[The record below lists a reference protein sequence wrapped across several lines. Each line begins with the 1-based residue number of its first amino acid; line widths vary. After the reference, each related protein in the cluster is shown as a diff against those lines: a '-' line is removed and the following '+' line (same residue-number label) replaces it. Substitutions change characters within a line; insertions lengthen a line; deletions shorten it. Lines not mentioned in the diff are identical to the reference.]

1 MNEEVGLVTASHGY
15 LISLDGLPTVRI
27 NDMIQGDKGERG
39 WISNIYPNRVEAFLV
54 DEAEVKPGAIF
65 RKTNTSLTITVKDT
79 MLGRTINPLGIP
91 IDGKGP
97 IGKTANDKVIRIDSS
112 APDITTREVISD
124 QFDTGVILTDTLIP
138 IGRGQRE
145 LILGDARSGTW
156 NYLISTIVNQG
167 RKSQVADRGSQIANR
182 ESTSDQRLTSN
193 NQVVCIYAAIGKS
206 VTDIRR
212 TIDTL
217 ETNHALKY
225 SIIIAASSTDPAPL
239 IFLTPQTAFAIA
251 EYFQKSGLDVFIVLD
266 DLGNHA
272 KTYREMSLLSSRI
285 PGRESYPGD
294 IFYQHAHL
302 LEKAGKFK
310 KEFGGGSITA
320 MPVIEI
326 NLNDF
331 TTLIPTN
338 LMAMTDGHLL
348 FKSGLY
354 NKGQRP
360 AIDLSLSVSR
370 IGLKDQSVIQ
380 KLVGSKIKSVLAQ
393 ASQLKTLQSFSAE
406 LSSETQLL
414 QKQAQIFEELL
425 KQEELTDI
433 PQEIQVSL
441 LLLTMTQFF
450 TSQDINFV
458 ARFKTT
464 IIQAFSQ
471 NADLNKLAKQIYS
484 LKTEEE
490 ALTLLEQAIPTLEAV
505 CK

>member
-1 MNEEVGLVTASHGY
+1 MEEVGLVTASHGY

-39 WISNIYPNRVEAFLV
+39 WISNIYPDRVEALLV
-54 DEAEVKPGAIF
+54 DEAEVKPGAMFKKI
-65 RKTNTSLTITVKDT
+65 NTSLTITVKDT
-79 MLGRTINPLGIP
+79 MLGRTVNPLGIP

-97 IGKTANDKVIRIDSS
+97 IGKTGSDQVMKIDSS

-156 NYLISTIVNQG
+156 NYLISTIVNQ
-167 RKSQVADRGSQIANR
+167 KQ
-182 ESTSDQRLTSN
+182 N
-193 NQVVCIYAAIGKS
+193 NMVCIYAAIGKS

-225 SIIIAASSTDPAPL
+225 SIVIASSSTDPAPL

-251 EYFQKSGLDVFIVLD
+251 EYFQKQGRDVFVVLD

-310 KEFGGGSITA
+310 KEFGGGSITT

-370 IGLKDQSVIQ
+370 IGLKAQSVIQ
-380 KLVGSKIKSVLAQ
+380 KLVGSKIKAVLAQ
-393 ASQLKTLQSFSAE
+393 ANQLKTLQSFSAE
-406 LSSETQLL
+406 LSPETQLL

-433 PQEIQVSL
+433 PQDIQVSL
-441 LLLTMTQFF
+441 LLLTLTKFF
-450 TSQDINFV
+450 ISKDLNFI

-471 NADLNKLAKQIYS
+471 NADLNKLAKQIYGAQ
-484 LKTEEE
+484 TEPE
-490 ALTLLEQAIPTLEAV
+490 AIQLLEQALPTLEAV
-505 CK
+505 CKQ

>member
-39 WISNIYPNRVEAFLV
+39 WISNIYPDRVEALLV
-54 DEAEVKPGAIF
+54 DEAEVKPGAMF

-79 MLGRTINPLGIP
+79 LLGRTVNPLGIP

-97 IGKTANDKVIRIDSS
+97 VAKTGADQVMRIDSS

-138 IGRGQRE
+138 IGKGQRE

-156 NYLISTIVNQG
+156 NYLISTIVNQ
-167 RKSQVADRGSQIANR
+167 KQ
-182 ESTSDQRLTSN
+182 N
-193 NQVVCIYAAIGKS
+193 NIVCIYAAIGKS

-251 EYFQKSGLDVFIVLD
+251 EFFQKQGRDVFIVLD

-310 KEFGGGSITA
+310 KEFGGGSITT

-370 IGLKDQSVIQ
+370 IGLKAQSVIQ

-393 ASQLKTLQSFSAE
+393 ANQLKTLQSFSAE
-406 LSSETQLL
+406 LSPETQLL
-414 QKQAQIFEELL
+414 QKQAQIFEELI

-441 LLLTMTQFF
+441 LLLTLTKFF
-450 TSQDINFV
+450 TTKDLNFI
-458 ARFKTT
+458 ARFKMT
-464 IIQAFSQ
+464 IIQAFTQ

-484 LKTEEE
+484 VQTEAE
-490 ALTLLEQAIPTLEAV
+490 ALKLLEQAVPTLEAV
-505 CK
+505 CKQ